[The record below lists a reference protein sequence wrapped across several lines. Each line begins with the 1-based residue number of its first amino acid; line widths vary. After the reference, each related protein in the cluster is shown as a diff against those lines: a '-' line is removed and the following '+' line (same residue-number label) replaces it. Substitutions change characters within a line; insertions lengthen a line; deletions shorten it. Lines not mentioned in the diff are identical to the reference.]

1 MVGMV
6 RFGRCSVDTAKR
18 RIDLDGEARH
28 LEPQAFDLLAYLL
41 AHRDRVITKE
51 ELLDAVWGDQ
61 FVSESALTTRIKE
74 IRQAVGDDGTRQAI
88 VRNFRGR
95 GYRFGSVKATGP
107 HIWLLHNLVEASF
120 DLFRYLLLG
129 DQLRPWEL
137 HPLVS

>member
-1 MVGMV
+1 ARMVGMV
-6 RFGRCSVDTAKR
+6 RFGRCSVDTAQR

-41 AHRDRVITKE
+41 AHRDRVITKA
-51 ELLDAVWGDQ
+51 ELLDGVWGDQ

-95 GYRFGSVKATGP
+95 GYRFVAEIDDEPEEPETSSAHLVGRDADLAEAGA
-107 HIWLLHNLVEASF
+107 LL
-120 DLFRYLLLG
+120 R
-129 DQLRPWEL
+129 
-137 HPLVS
+137 